1 MLTAEEPDV
10 DFTLALGADTF
21 IDLAR
26 GKWKRTEDVFK
37 LVGHRMVVFRRRRN
51 RLREDRESAADAA
64 TATASASAS
73 MMAAEEIEHD
83 NEALL
88 QDLIARWQI
97 LDPSTKVSSIQVV
110 CIPVLTN
117 VSSSAVRRST
127 DANVLKEMVTEN
139 VLNYILDHNMY
150 AFSELGEER

>member
-1 MLTAEEPDV
+1 M

-37 LVGHRMVVFRRRRN
+37 LVGHRIVVFRRRRN

-64 TATASASAS
+64 TASATAS

-88 QDLIARWQI
+88 QDLIAKWQI
-97 LDPSTKVSSIQVV
+97 LDPSTKVSSLQVV